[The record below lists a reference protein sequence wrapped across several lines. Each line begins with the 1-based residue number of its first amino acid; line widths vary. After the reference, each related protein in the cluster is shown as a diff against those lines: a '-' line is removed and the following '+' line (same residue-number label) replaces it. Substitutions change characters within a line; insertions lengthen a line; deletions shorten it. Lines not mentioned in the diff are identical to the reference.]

1 MRFGGKA
8 RGLPEARQVGT
19 SGHCE
24 TSFSFISILSHQV
37 LLKVQIAGLFNVG
50 IDRNF
55 WKPAPRN
62 RPNFLAFRCDE
73 EKAERVRVVLYQIPA
88 WLQESEKWQL
98 KIEKNNWRFTAQK
111 SKGRKGV

>member
-24 TSFSFISILSHQV
+24 TSSSFGFFFFFFFFLISILSHQV

-55 WKPAPRN
+55 WKPAPRD

-88 WLQESEKWQL
+88 WLQEN
-98 KIEKNNWRFTAQK
+98 KI
-111 SKGRKGV
+111 